1 MRLWRPAAS
10 RVWWCLLPWAF
21 GLVSCSAGRAPVPM
35 PVTPVAGTHHTVRPG
50 ETLASIGRTYGIGW
64 QTLAKANH
72 LSNPDHL
79 EVGQSLWIPLPT
91 HTAHDNTLPLALP
104 ARFPPTQ
111 PLLWP
116 AQGMLSSAFGMRGGQ
131 FHRGIDV
138 SAAKGT
144 PIVAAASGLVLFSG
158 RGPEGY
164 GMMLMLDHGLG
175 LMTLYAHNARNLVQ
189 RGERVQRGQAIALMG
204 DSGRATGSHVHFEVH
219 HDGKLVDPLRW
230 LR

>member
-1 MRLWRPAAS
+1 M
-10 RVWWCLLPWAF
+10 
-21 GLVSCSAGRAPVPM
+21 
-35 PVTPVAGTHHTVRPG
+35 VRPG

-64 QTLAKANH
+64 QILAKANH
-72 LSNPDHL
+72 LANPDHL

-91 HTAHDNTLPLALP
+91 RTAHDNTLPLALP

-111 PLLWP
+111 LLLWP
-116 AQGMLSSAFGMRGGQ
+116 AQGTLSSAFGMRGGQ

-138 SAAKGT
+138 SAEKGT
-144 PIVAAASGLVLFSG
+144 SIVAAASGVVLFSG

-164 GMMLMLDHGLG
+164 GKMVMLDHGLG
-175 LMTLYAHNARNLVQ
+175 LMTLYAHNARNLVH

-204 DSGRATGSHVHFEVH
+204 DSGRATGTHVHFEVH
-219 HDGKLVDPLRW
+219 QDGKLVDPLRW